1 MNIKQSHYVHQ
12 TEILEILDRIKDAVL
27 WHDNGFDQLTWED
40 VGDLVHVENTLGD
53 LLAFLK
59 GKE

>member
-1 MNIKQSHYVHQ
+1 MNIKQSHHAHQ
-12 TEILEILDRIKDAVL
+12 TEIFTILDEIMGRVKY
-27 WHDNGFDQLTWED
+27 HCDNEVLTWED
-40 VGDLVHVENTLGD
+40 VGDLVHVEDALGD

>member
-1 MNIKQSHYVHQ
+1 MNIEQSHHAHQ
-12 TEILEILDRIKDAVL
+12 AEIFTMLDEITGCVKYHR
-27 WHDNGFDQLTWED
+27 DNEVLTWKD
-40 VGDLVHVENTLGD
+40 VGDLVHVEDTLGD

>member
-1 MNIKQSHYVHQ
+1 VNIKQSHHAHQ
-12 TEILEILDRIKDAVL
+12 TEIFTMLDEIMGRVKY
-27 WHDNGFDQLTWED
+27 HCDNEVLTWED
-40 VGDLVHVENTLGD
+40 VGDLVHIENTLGD

>member
-1 MNIKQSHYVHQ
+1 MNIKQSHHAHQ
-12 TEILEILDRIKDAVL
+12 TEIFALLNKIKDMVL
-27 WHDNGFDQLTWED
+27 WHGDGEALTWED
-40 VGDLVHVENTLGD
+40 VGDLVHVENSLGD

>member
-1 MNIKQSHYVHQ
+1 MNIKQSHHAHQ
-12 TEILEILDRIKDAVL
+12 TEIFTMLDEIMGRVKY
-27 WHDNGFDQLTWED
+27 HCDNEVLTWED
-40 VGDLVHVENTLGD
+40 VGDLVHIEDTLGD

>member
-1 MNIKQSHYVHQ
+1 MNIKQSHHAHQ
-12 TEILEILDRIKDAVL
+12 TEIFTMLDEIMGRVKY
-27 WHDNGFDQLTWED
+27 HCDNEVLTWED
-40 VGDLVHVENTLGD
+40 VGDLVHIENTLGD

>member
-1 MNIKQSHYVHQ
+1 MNIKQSHHAHQ
-12 TEILEILDRIKDAVL
+12 MEILTLLGKIKDAVE
-27 WHDNGFDQLTWED
+27 WHDSGFDQLTWED
-40 VGDLVHVENTLGD
+40 VGDLVHVENGLGD

>member
-1 MNIKQSHYVHQ
+1 MNIKQSHHAHQ
-12 TEILEILDRIKDAVL
+12 TEIFTMLDEIMGRVKY
-27 WHDNGFDQLTWED
+27 HRDNEVLTWED
-40 VGDLVHVENTLGD
+40 VGDLVHVEDTLGD